1 MIRIVLLDHYPV
13 VHKGFKSFF
22 KKTPHISME
31 KTFALTHDLFEFLK
45 ENSIDI
51 IFCEM
56 DLENENPTLL
66 IEKIKREYPKIS
78 VVIYT
83 GMPQDIHAVSL
94 LKVGAIGFISKKS
107 PGRVIVQAIEKI
119 SRFNRFPIATDHR
132 NELNYNLDL
141 DSPRSKFVKL
151 SKREI
156 EVLRLIVK
164 GYRNIEISNELY
176 IHQKTVNTY
185 KSRLMNKL
193 GVKNLVNLYQQALTL
208 ELI

>member
-78 VVIYT
+78 IVIYT
-83 GMPQDIHAVSL
+83 GKPQDIHAVSL
-94 LKVGAIGFISKKS
+94 LKVGAIGFI
-107 PGRVIVQAIEKI
+107 
-119 SRFNRFPIATDHR
+119 
-132 NELNYNLDL
+132 
-141 DSPRSKFVKL
+141 
-151 SKREI
+151 
-156 EVLRLIVK
+156 
-164 GYRNIEISNELY
+164 
-176 IHQKTVNTY
+176 
-185 KSRLMNKL
+185 
-193 GVKNLVNLYQQALTL
+193 
-208 ELI
+208 